1 MTNTRKILMIVGDF
15 SEDYEV
21 MVPFQTLEAFGFQV
35 DTVCP
40 NKKAGETVATC
51 VHDFVGFQTYAE
63 TRGHNFGINKDF
75 DAVNVEEYVG
85 LYLPG
90 GRAPEY
96 LRLND
101 DVIKMTKHFFETN
114 KPVACI
120 CHGIQI
126 LTAAGVMAG
135 VQATCYPACAPELK
149 LVGGKFAE
157 VGAAEAV
164 VSGNLVTSP
173 AWPGHQAM
181 VREFVKLLGVEV
193 LHHGTRVL

>member
-1 MTNTRKILMIVGDF
+1 MVSSRKILMIVGDF

-21 MVPFQTLEAFGFQV
+21 MVPYQALEAFGFQV

-40 NKKAGETVATC
+40 DKKAGDTVATS

-63 TRGHNFGINKDF
+63 TRGHNFRITADF
-75 DAVNVEEYVG
+75 EQIKSNLDDYDG
-85 LYLPG
+85 LFLPG

-96 LRLND
+96 LRLNN
-101 DVIKMTKHFFETN
+101 DVLDVTRYFFNEN

-126 LTAAGVMAG
+126 LTAANLVKGLE
-135 VQATCYPACAPELK
+135 ATCYPACSPELT
-149 LVGGKFAE
+149 LVGGKYVS
-157 VGAAEAV
+157 VGAHEAV

-173 AWPGHQAM
+173 AWPGHQALL
-181 VREFVKLLGVEV
+181 REFIKLLGVEIV
-193 LHHGTRVL
+193 HTRG